1 MAAKPRT
8 AKPLIQWMDDG
19 DPRLVPVLMSGTES
33 TAASH
38 LHIDPRKQDTS
49 VSFTDA
55 SDSAITPEMIVRCSR
70 ETGIHIDAWMGYVT
84 PFDVIR
90 FIDDIELES
99 HEETTEEG
107 IRRFSTIT
115 TPQGELSEVFLTPK
129 GRPAMW
135 EQHFIKTESDLPAW
149 ICLIESTAEAA
160 VSNPDVARAITARLS
175 AEGERWPAE
184 VPLVIT
190 AGAAAFGLTSN
201 LFIDA
206 ATAFYLLADH
216 TSEMERMFEAHEQA
230 EAVWVRCA
238 AAAGA
243 DFVRGAVNGLE
254 LFSPAIWEK
263 YFVPEL
269 RRLFHVAHQI
279 GLRCW
284 IHTCGRMNKLIE
296 MGAYNA
302 TGVDVV
308 ESLSHLPLGDV
319 TDLRSARAILGED
332 IVTRGGINVNLFYET
347 SLDEIRARTRSVV
360 EETRGY
366 RHMMGDTNDSYPPY
380 PWENIHAMMDELDKM
395 GVLLRA

>member
-19 DPRLVPVLMSGTES
+19 DPAVVPVLMSGTES
-33 TAASH
+33 TAASYFG
-38 LHIDPRKQDTS
+38 IDPREEDTS
-49 VSFTDA
+49 VSFTDIV
-55 SDSAITPEMIVRCSR
+55 DSPITPELIVRCSQ
-70 ETGIHIDAWMGYVT
+70 ETGIHVDGWLGYIA
-84 PFDVIR
+84 PFEVIR
-90 FIDDIELES
+90 FIDDIQLET
-99 HEETTEEG
+99 HEETTQEG
-107 IRRFSTIT
+107 IRRFSKIT

-135 EQHFIKTESDLPAW
+135 EEHFIKAERDLPAW
-149 ICLIESTAEAA
+149 ICLIESAAEAA
-160 VSNPDVARAITARLS
+160 VSNPEVAGAATARLS
-175 AEGERWPAE
+175 AQAARWPAE
-184 VPLVIT
+184 VPLVLT

-216 TSEMERMFEAHEQA
+216 TSEMERMFEAYEQA

-238 AAAGA
+238 ATAGA

-269 RRLFHVAHQI
+269 RRLFHVAHEL

-284 IHTCGRMNKLIE
+284 MHTCGRMNKLVE

-332 IVTRGGINVNLFYET
+332 IVTRGGINVNLLYEPD
-347 SLDEIRARTRSVV
+347 LDEIRARTRLVV

-380 PWENIHAMMDELDKM
+380 PWENIQATMDELDKM